1 VVATFVEI
9 IWHDA
14 HADTTTWIEKDEI
27 SENPCVVVSCGILL
41 PEAKPDHIVLSQS
54 MNSYDQLDCVLSVPV
69 GMVQSM
75 RVLGSGLDA
84 AEHLA

>member
-1 VVATFVEI
+1 MATFVEI
-9 IWHDA
+9 VWHDA

-41 PEAKPDHIVLSQS
+41 PEAKPNHIVLSQS

>member
-1 VVATFVEI
+1 MATFVEI
-9 IWHDA
+9 VWHDA

>member
-1 VVATFVEI
+1 MATFVEI
-9 IWHDA
+9 VWHDA

-27 SENPCVVVSCGILL
+27 SENPCVVVSCGILM

-84 AEHLA
+84 TEHLG

>member
-1 VVATFVEI
+1 MATFVEI
-9 IWHDA
+9 VWHDA

-84 AEHLA
+84 TEHLA